1 MRANILFCLC
11 FFMGLVTQL
20 NAQITITG
28 KVIDEQQQL
37 IPYANVVLL
46 SLPDSAFVSGSVSN
60 EEGVFSLN
68 AEETKG
74 VLRISSIGYVT
85 VYRLWDSRNTTLG
98 IIRLASDTQMLAEV
112 VVKADIPVTRIRG
125 DALVTNIQNSILSKA
140 GSASDVLGKVPGVI
154 KERDSYEVLGKGTPL
169 IYINGR
175 QVRDDSELDQL
186 NSEDIKSVEVVTNPG
201 AL

>member
-74 VLRISSIGYVT
+74 VLRISSIGYAT

-125 DALVTNIQNSILSKA
+125 DALVTNIQNSMLSKA
-140 GSASDVLGKVPGVI
+140 GSASDVL
-154 KERDSYEVLGKGTPL
+154 
-169 IYINGR
+169 
-175 QVRDDSELDQL
+175 
-186 NSEDIKSVEVVTNPG
+186 
-201 AL
+201 

>member
-74 VLRISSIGYVT
+74 VLRISSIG
-85 VYRLWDSRNTTLG
+85 
-98 IIRLASDTQMLAEV
+98 
-112 VVKADIPVTRIRG
+112 
-125 DALVTNIQNSILSKA
+125 
-140 GSASDVLGKVPGVI
+140 
-154 KERDSYEVLGKGTPL
+154 
-169 IYINGR
+169 
-175 QVRDDSELDQL
+175 
-186 NSEDIKSVEVVTNPG
+186 
-201 AL
+201 